1 MGARWV
7 ELVDPTREELLDA
20 LPVSVDPEVV
30 EALEARP
37 EPPHGP
43 RPLLESHGPYAF
55 GIFVSIEPHEDGRE
69 ELREVDLVATPTV
82 LLTVCKTPPGGSPFD
97 TAVLHAAQEN
107 ASSVGLLVH
116 RLVDEIGDSYLALL
130 EAVFEEI
137 DALEDRIDDLEP
149 TVVRQR
155 LLEVRHR
162 LLRYR
167 KAVSATRAAVR
178 RVLDGRVEVG
188 GDDLFPPEVEQMFGD
203 TYDTLVRVTEELDI
217 ARDLLAGARD
227 HLQAKI
233 AQTQNEV
240 GKKLTVIASLVLVPS
255 FIVGFYGQNF
265 EGVFDRSYWTL
276 GVSTMLI
283 VVSTLV
289 QVALFRWRR
298 WI

>member
-1 MGARWV
+1 
-7 ELVDPTREELLDA
+7 
-20 LPVSVDPEVV
+20 
-30 EALEARP
+30 
-37 EPPHGP
+37 
-43 RPLLESHGPYAF
+43 
-55 GIFVSIEPHEDGRE
+55 
-69 ELREVDLVATPTV
+69 V
-82 LLTVCKTPPGGSPFD
+82 LQ
-97 TAVLHAAQEN
+97 AAQESG
-107 ASSVGLLVH
+107 SSVGLLVH
-116 RLVDEIGDSYLALL
+116 RLVDEIADSYLALL
-130 EAVFEEI
+130 DAVFEEI

-149 TVVRQR
+149 RVVRQR

-188 GDDLFPPEVEQMFGD
+188 GDDLFPTQVEQMFGD

-265 EGVFDRSYWTL
+265 EGVFDARYWTL
-276 GVSTMLI
+276 GASTMLI

-289 QVALFRWRR
+289 QLALFRWRR

>member
-7 ELVDPTREELLDA
+7 DLVDPTREELLDA
-20 LPVSVDPEVV
+20 LPVPVDPEVV
-30 EALEARP
+30 EALVAHPGER
-37 EPPHGP
+37 GP
-43 RPLLESHGPYAF
+43 RPLIEGHGSYVF
-55 GIFVSIEPHEDGRE
+55 GIFVSIVLREDGRE
-69 ELREVDLVATPTV
+69 EVREIDFVTTPAIVVTV
-82 LLTVCKTPPGGSPFD
+82 RKTPPRGEPLD
-97 TAVLHAAQEN
+97 TSVLSAANDSE
-107 ASSVGLLVH
+107 SSAGHLVH
-116 RLVDEIGDSYLALL
+116 RLVDEVADSFLDLL
-130 EAVFEEI
+130 EAVYAEI
-137 DALEDRIDDLEP
+137 DGLEDEIDDLEP
-149 TVVRQR
+149 PQVRQR

-162 LLRYR
+162 LLHYR
-167 KAVSATRAAVR
+167 KLVSATRGAVR

-188 GDDLFPPEVEQMFGD
+188 DHELFPTEVEQLFGD

-265 EGVFDRSYWTL
+265 ESAFEDEYWTL

-289 QVALFRWRR
+289 QLALFRWRR

>member
-7 ELVDPTREELLDA
+7 DLVDPTREELLDA
-20 LPVSVDPEVV
+20 LPVSVDPDVV

-37 EPPHGP
+37 TPAHGP
-43 RPLLESHGPYAF
+43 RPLLESHGSYVF
-55 GIFVSIEPHEDGRE
+55 GIFMSIEPHDDGE
-69 ELREVDLVATPTV
+69 EEIQEIDFVATPTV
-82 LLTVCKTPPGGSPFD
+82 LLTVCKTTPGGEPFD
-97 TAVLHAAQEN
+97 TSVLQAAQEN
-107 ASSVGLLVH
+107 DSSVGLLVH
-116 RLVDEIGDSYLALL
+116 RLVDEIADSYLGLL

-149 TVVRQR
+149 RVVRQR

-178 RVLDGRVEVG
+178 RVLDGRVEIG
-188 GDDLFPPEVEQMFGD
+188 GDDLFPTQVEQMFGD

-217 ARDLLAGARD
+217 ARDLLAGSRD

-265 EGVFDRSYWTL
+265 EGVFEARYWTL
-276 GVSTMLI
+276 GASTMLI

-289 QVALFRWRR
+289 QLALFRWRR

>member
-1 MGARWV
+1 MAARWV
-7 ELVDPTREELLDA
+7 DLVDPTREELLDA
-20 LPVSVDPEVV
+20 LPVSVDPEVI
-30 EALEARP
+30 EALTAGP
-37 EPPHGP
+37 VPTHGP

-55 GIFVSIEPHEDGRE
+55 GILVSMELHEDGRE
-69 ELREVDLVATPTV
+69 EIREIDLVATPTV
-82 LLTVCKTPPGGSPFD
+82 LVTVGKTPPGGSPFD
-97 TAVLHAAQEN
+97 TAVLHAAHED

-116 RLVDEIGDSYLALL
+116 RLVDEVADSYLALL

-149 TVVRQR
+149 GVVRQR

-167 KAVSATRAAVR
+167 KAVSAARAAVR

-188 GDDLFPPEVEQMFGD
+188 GDDLFPTEVEQMFGD

-265 EGVFDRSYWTL
+265 ASAFDARYWSI
-276 GVSTMLI
+276 GASTMLI

-289 QVALFRWRR
+289 QLALFRWRR

>member
-7 ELVDPTREELLDA
+7 DLVDPTREELLDA

-30 EALEARP
+30 EALSAGP
-37 EPPHGP
+37 TLTYGP

-55 GIFVSIEPHEDGRE
+55 GIFVAMELHEDDRE
-69 ELREVDLVATPTV
+69 EIREIDVVATPSVLVTV
-82 LLTVCKTPPGGSPFD
+82 RKTPEGGSSID
-97 TAVLHAAQEN
+97 TAVLHAAQESE
-107 ASSVGLLVH
+107 ASVGLLVH
-116 RLVDEIGDSYLALL
+116 RLVDEIADSYLALL

-149 TVVRQR
+149 HVVRQR

-167 KAVSATRAAVR
+167 KAVSAMRAAVR

-188 GDDLFPPEVEQMFGD
+188 GDDLFPTDVEQMFGD

-255 FIVGFYGQNF
+255 LIVGFYGQNF
-265 EGVFDRSYWTL
+265 ESVFDEAYWSL

-283 VVSTLV
+283 LVSTVV
-289 QVALFRWRR
+289 QLALFRWRR

>member
-7 ELVDPTREELLDA
+7 DLVDPTREELLDA

-30 EALEARP
+30 EALTAGP
-37 EPPHGP
+37 APTHGP
-43 RPLLESHGPYAF
+43 RPILESHGPYAF
-55 GIFVSIEPHEDGRE
+55 GVFVSMELHEDGRE
-69 ELREVDLVATPTV
+69 EIREIDLVATPTA
-82 LLTVCKTPPGGSPFD
+82 LLTVGKTPPGGEPFG
-97 TAVLHAAQEN
+97 TSVLHAAHEH
-107 ASSVGLLVH
+107 ASVGLLVH
-116 RLVDEIGDSYLALL
+116 RLVDEVADSYLALL

-149 TVVRQR
+149 RVVRQR

-188 GDDLFPPEVEQMFGD
+188 GDDLFPTQVEQMFGD

-265 EGVFDRSYWTL
+265 EGVFDRQYWTI

>member
-20 LPVSVDPEVV
+20 LPVSVDPDVV
-30 EALEARP
+30 EALANRL
-37 EPPHGP
+37 PPTHGP
-43 RPLLESHGPYAF
+43 RPLLESHGSYAF
-55 GIFVSIEPHEDGRE
+55 GIFVSIELHEDGRE
-69 ELREVDLVATPTV
+69 EFREVDVVATPTA
-82 LLTVCKTPPGGSPFD
+82 LLSVCKTPSGGEPFD
-97 TAVLHAAQEN
+97 TSVLHAASEN
-107 ASSVGLLVH
+107 GSSVGLLVH
-116 RLVDEIGDSYLALL
+116 RLVDEIADSYLGLL
-130 EAVFEEI
+130 EEVFEEI

-188 GDDLFPPEVEQMFGD
+188 GDDLFPTEVEQMFGD

-265 EGVFDRSYWTL
+265 ADAFDAGYWTL

-283 VVSTLV
+283 VISTLV
-289 QVALFRWRR
+289 QLALFRWRR

>member
-7 ELVDPTREELLDA
+7 DLVDPTREELRDA
-20 LPVSVDPEVV
+20 LPVSVDPDVV
-30 EALEARP
+30 ESLEAGP
-37 EPPHGP
+37 GPTHGP
-43 RPLLESHGPYAF
+43 RPLLESHGSYAF
-55 GIFVSIEPHEDGRE
+55 GIFVSIELHEDGRDVI
-69 ELREVDLVATPTV
+69 REVDLVATPAV
-82 LLTVCKTPPGGSPFD
+82 LLTVRKTPPDGSSFD
-97 TAVLHAAQEN
+97 TAVLHTAQEN
-107 ASSVGLLVH
+107 GSSVGLLVH
-116 RLVDEIGDSYLALL
+116 RLVDEVADSYLALL

-149 TVVRQR
+149 RVVRQR

-188 GDDLFPPEVEQMFGD
+188 GDDLFPTEVEQMFGD

-265 EGVFDRSYWTL
+265 EGVFDREYWTI

>member
-20 LPVSVDPEVV
+20 LPVPVDPDVV
-30 EALEARP
+30 EALVARP
-37 EPPHGP
+37 THVP
-43 RPLLESHGPYAF
+43 RPLLESHGAYAF
-55 GIFVSIEPHEDGRE
+55 GVFVSIALREDGRE
-69 ELREVDLVATPTV
+69 EAREVDFVATPMV
-82 LLTVCKTPPGGSPFD
+82 LVTVCKTPPGGGEPFD
-97 TAVLHAAQEN
+97 TSPIHPSHEDE
-107 ASSVGLLVH
+107 SSAGHLVH
-116 RLVDEIGDSYLALL
+116 RLIDEVADSFLDLL
-130 EAVFEEI
+130 EAVFTEI
-137 DALEDRIDDLEP
+137 DTLEDEIDDLDPAE
-149 TVVRQR
+149 VRRR
-155 LLEVRHR
+155 LLAVRHQ
-162 LLRYR
+162 LLHYR
-167 KAVSATRAAVR
+167 KVVSATRAAVR

-188 GDDLFPPEVEQMFGD
+188 NHQLFPTRIEQLFGD

-227 HLQAKI
+227 HLQARI
-233 AQTQNEV
+233 AQNQNEV

-265 EGVFDRSYWTL
+265 EDAFGDAYWTL

>member
-7 ELVDPTREELLDA
+7 DLVDPTREELLDA
-20 LPVSVDPEVV
+20 LPVSVDPDVV
-30 EALEARP
+30 EALEDGPAP
-37 EPPHGP
+37 THGP
-43 RPLLESHGPYAF
+43 RPLLESHGSYAF
-55 GIFVSIEPHEDGRE
+55 GIFVSIELHEDGRE
-69 ELREVDLVATPTV
+69 EAREVDFVATPAM
-82 LLTVCKTPPGGSPFD
+82 LLTVRKTPPDGEPFD
-97 TAVLHAAQEN
+97 TAVLHTAQDN
-107 ASSVGLLVH
+107 GSSVGLLVH
-116 RLVDEIGDSYLALL
+116 RLVDEVADSYLALL

-149 TVVRQR
+149 RVVRQR

-188 GDDLFPPEVEQMFGD
+188 GDDLFPTEVEQMFGD

-233 AQTQNEV
+233 AQIQNEV

-265 EGVFDRSYWTL
+265 EGVFDREYWTI

-289 QVALFRWRR
+289 QLALFRWRR

>member
-7 ELVDPTREELLDA
+7 DLVDPTREELLDA
-20 LPVSVDPEVV
+20 LPVSVDPDVV
-30 EALEARP
+30 EALTAGP
-37 EPPHGP
+37 VAAHGP
-43 RPLLESHGPYAF
+43 RPILESHGSYAF
-55 GIFVSIEPHEDGRE
+55 GVFVSMELHDDGRE
-69 ELREVDLVATPTV
+69 EIREIDLVATPTA
-82 LLTVCKTPPGGSPFD
+82 LLTVEKTPPGGEPFG
-97 TAVLHAAQEN
+97 TSVLHAAPEH
-107 ASSVGLLVH
+107 ASVGLLVH
-116 RLVDEIGDSYLALL
+116 RLVDEIADSYLALL

-137 DALEDRIDDLEP
+137 DTLEDRIDDLEP
-149 TVVRQR
+149 RVVRQR

-188 GDDLFPPEVEQMFGD
+188 GDDLFPTDVEQMFGD

-265 EGVFDRSYWTL
+265 ASAFDDRYWSI
-276 GVSTMLI
+276 GASTMLI

-289 QVALFRWRR
+289 QLALFRWRR